1 MKAKQL
7 LVAIGVSLLT
17 SAPVWAEQHGDNP
30 QLLARLEQMHK
41 DCEWRTRN
49 STGGAK
55 GVLLLHHTKLG
66 NIIEQIKNGRSVDPK
81 EIDAVIKGHTS

>member
-7 LVAIGVSLLT
+7 LVAIGVTLLT

-41 DCEWRTRN
+41 DCEWKTRN
-49 STGGAK
+49 LTGGAK
-55 GVLLLHHTKLG
+55 GVQLLHHTKLG
-66 NIIEQIKNGRSVDPK
+66 NVIEQIKNGQSVDPK
-81 EIDAVIKGHTS
+81 EIDAVVKGHTS